1 MSKPRRVWNIIV
13 ANFMIQSAVLLMFV
27 PDIAFEIIASCV
39 GLVLTFY
46 GIKYLF
52 YYLTHAQHMV
62 GGKWLLLAGLLLFD
76 FGIFASILIDQ
87 TRSIVIIYV
96 ISGHLVAAVL
106 GIVRAVS
113 NKGDGNSGWKIDLA
127 QGIGNIILVVLCLV
141 FIKHVEIPVFIY
153 SASIIYS
160 AILKIIQSC
169 KRTAIV
175 YVQ

>member
-13 ANFMIQSAVLLMFV
+13 AIFMIQSAILLMFV
-27 PDIAFEIIASCV
+27 QDIAFELIAVGV
-39 GLVLTFY
+39 GLILTFY

-62 GGKWLLLAGLLLFD
+62 GGKWILLAGLLLFD
-76 FGIFASILIDQ
+76 FGIFASVLVDQ
-87 TRSIVIIYV
+87 SRFITIIYV
-96 ISGHLVAAVL
+96 ISGHLVAGGL

-113 NKGDGNSGWKIDLA
+113 NKGDGNPGWKIDLA
-127 QGIGNIILVVLCLV
+127 QGIGNLILVALCLI
-141 FIKHVEIPVFIY
+141 FINHVEIPVFIY
-153 SASIIYS
+153 SAGVIYS
-160 AILKIIQSC
+160 AILKIVQSC